1 MNAAHIFRQ
10 GLGTVPPRAN
20 PGFNPLMGQSAE
32 VDELSDAEGSE
43 HRVAHTLT
51 ACCRCRQRKTRC
63 DPTLPR
69 CLPCERSGSVC
80 EYLDAAKGRKIN
92 RYYVIKLQDKVRA
105 LEAELDQYTDEA
117 ADYPKSSE
125 DIVRPGG
132 MIRLSNNDEIP
143 RYLGPSS
150 GIALTRLLMEEAK
163 RFTDSKSIGEL
174 IPEVRAR
181 RQARMQ
187 SIQMSGTGTLTGHK
201 KSYPMVSEVPAEGL
215 PKRVVADKL
224 IDAFYQKT
232 QLSWPVLHEKDFQ
245 QDVDAVYS
253 GDKDPYRNFI
263 VRMVFGVSL
272 QQMEQY
278 AGLADSYYMAA
289 MQYFK
294 DVVRP
299 KDLKTLQCL
308 VLLATY
314 SLHTPARN
322 PVYAVMG
329 LAVRICQQEGLA
341 EEKTITAG
349 YNLDA
354 KTIDMRRRLVWIVA
368 TFEFALSHY
377 MGRPS
382 SFAKGGDRLD
392 VDWFATVKDENI
404 TANGITAGPDDYRK
418 TNTIHMYR
426 LRAIECEVRRTL
438 YERKRP
444 EPVNDA
450 HPWYQS
456 IDKRL
461 DEWVKSRPDE
471 IAWTKAW
478 YFASYHQ
485 SRLFLYRPSP
495 QVPKPS
501 AGAAQICFD
510 SAAFV
515 LSLYKKQID
524 TSAADVTWM
533 FLLNLSTALNTLLW
547 SISYPDVRQAHGR
560 EEADKL
566 INSGLDSLDS
576 CSARWPGAAATAQLY
591 TILSKACLQ
600 SYEDG
605 QFNPLFSFASP
616 SNGTD
621 MASPPMAS
629 QGADGQSQ
637 LQFLNPQFGWAF
649 DSPPESMNAYTFD
662 PNFPPPQ
669 PAFRSN
675 SIFCNPA
682 TDSSGRRFSYFPPD
696 ISQPGEGL
704 TEQPATF
711 IPQQQ
716 QQHHPQHHQHQQ
728 QQVQPQQQHQ
738 HQHQQQQHQQQ
749 SQRQHQQPPSQ
760 HHTPSH
766 SDQMSNHMPTPPE
779 SLAPPTSLS
788 ATTPNSAFTPPGM
801 NLTTPNMA
809 QASLTPMAMV
819 TGGGTPH
826 MTPPPKNMGH
836 GNPAAMPRAGPG
848 LTEQKPLPTTTMPG
862 GGDWYAPM
870 PQFVSP
876 YTIGQM
882 SSSFLDEALSVDSNV
897 VAFSPTGQ
905 QNAVAMAGMPTMAS
919 PIDNL
924 SPYGYM
930 PGRQGSLSQSQ
941 QMELMNVFER
951 EGVSELD
958 AMLNSANNIS
968 VDTSWY

>member
-20 PGFNPLMGQSAE
+20 PTFNPMMGQSAE
-32 VDELSDAEGSE
+32 ADDLSDAEGSE

-69 CLPCERSGSVC
+69 CLPCERSGSIC

-132 MIRLSNNDEIP
+132 MIRLSVSDEIP

-187 SIQMSGTGTLTGHK
+187 SIQMSGTGTLTDHK
-201 KSYPMVSEVPAEGL
+201 KSYPMVSEFPAESL

-224 IDAFYQKT
+224 IEAFYQKT
-232 QLSWPVLHEKDFQ
+232 QLYWPVLHEKDFEK
-245 QDVDAVYS
+245 DVDAVYN
-253 GDKDPYRNFI
+253 GDTDPYRNFI
-263 VRMVFGVSL
+263 VRIVFGVSL
-272 QQMEQY
+272 QKMEQY
-278 AGLADSYYMAA
+278 AGLADSYYIAA
-289 MQYFK
+289 MRYFT
-294 DVVRP
+294 DIVRL

-308 VLLATY
+308 ILVAVY

-322 PVYAVMG
+322 PIYAVIG
-329 LAVRICQQEGLA
+329 LAVRICQQEGFT

-349 YNLDA
+349 YNLNA
-354 KTIDMRRRLVWIVA
+354 KIIDMRRRIVWMVA
-368 TFEFALSHY
+368 TLEYTLSHY

-392 VDWFATVKDENI
+392 VDWFSTATDENI
-404 TANGITAGPDDYRK
+404 TENGITSGSIDYRK
-418 TNTIHMYR
+418 TNTIHICK
-426 LRAIECEVRRTL
+426 LRSLSCEIRRTL

-444 EPVNDA
+444 EPVNDT
-450 HPWYQS
+450 HPWFQS
-456 IDKRL
+456 MDKRL
-461 DEWVKSRPDE
+461 DEWVKTRPEE

-478 YFASYHQ
+478 YFGVYHNC
-485 SRLFLYRPSP
+485 RMFLYRPSP

-501 AGAAQICFD
+501 AGAAQICFE
-510 SAAFV
+510 SAAFL
-515 LSLYKKQID
+515 LSLSKKQID
-524 TSAADVTWM
+524 TSAMDSTWI
-533 FLLNLSTALNTLLW
+533 FLLNLSTSLNTLLW
-547 SISYPDVRQAHGR
+547 SISYPDVRQAHTR
-560 EEADKL
+560 EEADEL
-566 INSGLDSLDS
+566 INSALDSLDS
-576 CSARWPGAAATAQLY
+576 CSARWPGAAATSQLY
-591 TILSKACLQ
+591 TILAKACLQ

-621 MASPPMAS
+621 MASPPMVN
-629 QGADGQSQ
+629 QGADGQPQ
-637 LQFLNPQFGWAF
+637 LQFLNPPQFGWAF
-649 DSPPESMNAYTFD
+649 DSSPESNNAYTFD

-696 ISQPGEGL
+696 FSQPGEGIM
-704 TEQPATF
+704 EQAAAFMAPQP
-711 IPQQQ
+711 PQQQ
-716 QQHHPQHHQHQQ
+716 QPQYQQ
-728 QQVQPQQQHQ
+728 QQQMQQ
-738 HQHQQQQHQQQ
+738 
-749 SQRQHQQPPSQ
+749 QQPPSQ
-760 HHTPSH
+760 HSTPVQ
-766 SDQMSNHMPTPPE
+766 SDQMSNHSPTPPE
-779 SLAPPTSLS
+779 SLAA
-788 ATTPNSAFTPPGM
+788 ATTIAAATPNSTFSPPGM
-801 NLTTPNMA
+801 NMTTPSM
-809 QASLTPMAMV
+809 TPMTIA
-819 TGGGTPH
+819 TAGTPH
-826 MTPPPKNMGH
+826 MTPHMTPPQKNMGMQ
-836 GNPAAMPRAGPG
+836 GDPAAMPRAGPG
-848 LTEQKPLPTTTMPG
+848 LSEQKPLPTTLP
-862 GGDWYAPM
+862 GDWFNPM
-870 PQFVSP
+870 PQFISP
-876 YTIGQM
+876 YNIGQM
-882 SSSFLDEALSVDSNV
+882 SASFLGEDVLSVDSS
-897 VAFSPTGQ
+897 AFSPAGQ
-905 QNAVAMAGMPTMAS
+905 QNAAMAGMPTMAS
-919 PIDNL
+919 PADNL

-941 QMELMNVFER
+941 QMELMTAFER

-958 AMLNSANNIS
+958 AMLNSSNNIS
-968 VDTSWY
+968 LDASWY

>member
-20 PGFNPLMGQSAE
+20 PGFNPLMGQLAE
-32 VDELSDAEGSE
+32 VDDLSDAEGSE

-63 DPTLPR
+63 DPALPR
-69 CLPCERSGSVC
+69 CLPCERSGSIC

-187 SIQMSGTGTLTGHK
+187 SIQMSGTGILTGHK

-245 QDVDAVYS
+245 QDVDAVYN

-263 VRMVFGVSL
+263 VRLVFGVSL

-278 AGLADSYYMAA
+278 VGLADSYYMAA

-299 KDLKTLQCL
+299 KDMRTLQCL

-349 YNLDA
+349 YNLDS

-368 TFEFALSHY
+368 TFEFALSQY

-418 TNTIHMYR
+418 TNTVHMYK
-426 LRAIECEVRRTL
+426 LRAIECEIRRTL

-444 EPVNDA
+444 EPVNDT

-461 DEWVKSRPDE
+461 DEWVKSRPE
-471 IAWTKAW
+471 EVAWTKAW
-478 YFASYHQ
+478 YFAAYHQ

-501 AGAAQICFD
+501 VGAAQICFD

-600 SYEDG
+600 SYENG

-621 MASPPMAS
+621 MASPPMPS

-682 TDSSGRRFSYFPPD
+682 
-696 ISQPGEGL
+696 
-704 TEQPATF
+704 
-711 IPQQQ
+711 
-716 QQHHPQHHQHQQ
+716 
-728 QQVQPQQQHQ
+728 
-738 HQHQQQQHQQQ
+738 
-749 SQRQHQQPPSQ
+749 
-760 HHTPSH
+760 
-766 SDQMSNHMPTPPE
+766 
-779 SLAPPTSLS
+779 
-788 ATTPNSAFTPPGM
+788 
-801 NLTTPNMA
+801 
-809 QASLTPMAMV
+809 
-819 TGGGTPH
+819 
-826 MTPPPKNMGH
+826 
-836 GNPAAMPRAGPG
+836 
-848 LTEQKPLPTTTMPG
+848 
-862 GGDWYAPM
+862 
-870 PQFVSP
+870 
-876 YTIGQM
+876 
-882 SSSFLDEALSVDSNV
+882 
-897 VAFSPTGQ
+897 
-905 QNAVAMAGMPTMAS
+905 
-919 PIDNL
+919 
-924 SPYGYM
+924 
-930 PGRQGSLSQSQ
+930 
-941 QMELMNVFER
+941 
-951 EGVSELD
+951 
-958 AMLNSANNIS
+958 
-968 VDTSWY
+968 

>member
-10 GLGTVPPRAN
+10 GLGTVPSRAN
-20 PGFNPLMGQSAE
+20 TAFNPLAGQPTDA
-32 VDELSDAEGSE
+32 DDFSDGEGSE

-69 CLPCERSGSVC
+69 CLPCERSGSIC

-105 LEAELDQYTDEA
+105 LEAELDHYTDEA

-132 MIRLSNNDEIP
+132 MIRLSVSDEIP

-187 SIQMSGTGTLTGHK
+187 SIQMAGTGTLTGHK

-215 PKRVVADKL
+215 PKRVIANKL

-232 QLSWPVLHEKDFQ
+232 QLSWPVLHEKDFK
-245 QDVDAVYS
+245 QDVDAVYN
-253 GDKDPYRNFI
+253 GDTDPYRNFI

-272 QQMEQY
+272 QKMEQY
-278 AGLADSYYMAA
+278 AGLADGYYMAA

-308 VLLATY
+308 VLVAAY

-322 PVYAVMG
+322 PIYAVIG
-329 LAVRICQQEGLA
+329 LAVRICQQEGLT

-354 KTIDMRRRLVWIVA
+354 KTIDMRRRLVWMVA
-368 TFEFALSHY
+368 TFEYVLSHY

-404 TANGITAGPDDYRK
+404 TANGITAGSTDYRK
-418 TNTIHMYR
+418 MNTIHMYK
-426 LRAIECEVRRTL
+426 LRSIECEIRRTL

-444 EPVNDA
+444 EPVTDT

-456 IDKRL
+456 IDRRL
-461 DEWVKSRPDE
+461 EDWLKSRPEE

-478 YFASYHQ
+478 YFGAYHQ
-485 SRLFLYRPSP
+485 SRMFLYRPSP

-501 AGAAQICFD
+501 ASAAQICYD

-515 LSLYKKQID
+515 LSLSKKQID
-524 TSAADVTWM
+524 TSAMDSTWM

-560 EEADKL
+560 EEVAEL
-566 INSGLDSLDS
+566 INSALDSLDS

-616 SNGTD
+616 SNCTD
-621 MASPPMAS
+621 MASPPVVN
-629 QGADGQSQ
+629 QGADGQAQ
-637 LQFLNPQFGWAF
+637 LPYLNPPQFGWAF
-649 DSPPESMNAYTFD
+649 DSPPETMNSYTFD

-682 TDSSGRRFSYFPPD
+682 TDSSGGPPH
-696 ISQPGEGL
+696 ITP
-704 TEQPATF
+704 PP
-711 IPQQQ
+711 PQQQ
-716 QQHHPQHHQHQQ
+716 QQQQ
-728 QQVQPQQQHQ
+728 
-738 HQHQQQQHQQQ
+738 
-749 SQRQHQQPPSQ
+749 
-760 HHTPSH
+760 
-766 SDQMSNHMPTPPE
+766 
-779 SLAPPTSLS
+779 
-788 ATTPNSAFTPPGM
+788 
-801 NLTTPNMA
+801 
-809 QASLTPMAMV
+809 
-819 TGGGTPH
+819 
-826 MTPPPKNMGH
+826 KNM

-848 LTEQKPLPTTTMPG
+848 LPDQKPLPNAMAPGGGGGG
-862 GGDWYAPM
+862 GGDWYATPM
-870 PQFVSP
+870 PQFISP
-876 YTIGQM
+876 YNIGQM
-882 SSSFLDEALSVDSNV
+882 SSSSFLDAVAAETPLSVDSN
-897 VAFSPTGQ
+897 AFSPAGQ
-905 QNAVAMAGMPTMAS
+905 QNAAAMAGMPTMAS
-919 PIDNL
+919 PIDGGL

-930 PGRQGSLSQSQ
+930 PGRHGSLSQSQ
-941 QMELMNVFER
+941 QMELMHVFER

-968 VDTSWY
+968 VDASWY